1 MSQKRLNL
9 TPKGHIYRPS
19 LPSVLHTW
27 SAPAPGRLCAYKV
40 YLFFTFS
47 QKMRLLNLALPC
59 RKFLKNKKNVF
70 ESSLHRATF
79 LTPRSRGHSRSL
91 WGIYMVR
98 LRNRQNRI
106 TFFISSLFHSGIC
119 TDCAWLDASAEA
131 EMLLMLVLDMWRRR
145 TDSTQQALSCVLT
158 TVLIVYQTTPN
169 KWCLYDV
176 GRVHDDGYWQT
187 LVQSAEEI
195 LLIHPRTQTRFMF
208 QRSRAGHLMP
218 WCYYIGQHGMAYRK
232 TCTVRP
238 EPSVRQYELLTT
250 CASNQLTGKD
260 ITHLTHGCH
269 FRPAGSE
276 YACVKLALQIIKSKT
291 RCLIGLIATQSAIF
305 YSTTTLPWT
314 S

>member
-40 YLFFTFS
+40 YPFLTFS

-59 RKFLKNKKNVF
+59 RKFLRNKKNVF

-106 TFFISSLFHSGIC
+106 TFLYQVYFI
-119 TDCAWLDASAEA
+119 AASAPIA
-131 EMLLMLVLDMWRRR
+131 LDLTPALRLRCCWCWCWILWRRR

-158 TVLIVYQTTPN
+158 TVLIVHQTTPN

-218 WCYYIGQHGMAYRK
+218 WCYYIGQHGVAYRK